1 MSSKWLVCLYRHT
14 TTPPHQAR
22 TRACLT
28 KACLTK
34 ARLTTLL
41 PYYRTAQGLDLG
53 QLGDDD
59 TRKLSIASMR
69 AALSIPP
76 LPLPAHSTP
85 VDTPPSFPTPWASP
99 AWYRSVETCG
109 DLWRSVEICGDLWRS
124 VENSAQMHR
133 WMD

>member
-1 MSSKWLVCLYRHT
+1 VSSKWLVCLYRHT

-59 TRKLSIASMR
+59 TRKLSIASMLGLSAGFSGWTAR
-69 AALSIPP
+69 VVAAG
-76 LPLPAHSTP
+76 
-85 VDTPPSFPTPWASP
+85 
-99 AWYRSVETCG
+99 E
-109 DLWRSVEICGDLWRS
+109 
-124 VENSAQMHR
+124 AQKGYTIAKR
-133 WMD
+133 DA